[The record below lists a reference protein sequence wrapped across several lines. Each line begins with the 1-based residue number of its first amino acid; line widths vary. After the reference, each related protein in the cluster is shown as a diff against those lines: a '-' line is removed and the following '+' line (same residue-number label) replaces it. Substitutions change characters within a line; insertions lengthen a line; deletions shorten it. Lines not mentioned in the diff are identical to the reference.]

1 MNTFEDRKKGYEV
14 KYLKDQEA
22 QFKIRAK
29 RNKFLGLWAAEI
41 IKPENIDE
49 YVKAVRLSGLKKPG
63 DDDIIDKLLKDF
75 ENKSSNISRQDI
87 VQKIDE
93 CQQQGIEEFM
103 TESEIKE

>member
-1 MNTFEDRKKGYEV
+1 MNTFEDRKKGYEL

-41 IKPENIDE
+41 IKPENIDA
-49 YVKAVRLSGLKKPG
+49 YVKEVRLSDLERPG

-75 ENKSSNISRQDI
+75 ENNSSNISRQDI
-87 VQKIDE
+87 LKKIDE
-93 CQQQGIEEFM
+93 CQQQGIDEFM
-103 TESEIKE
+103 KESEVI